1 MKSLPLICGVPLL
14 VASAVCA
21 AADVSDLADLSL
33 EELMKEP
40 VTSVSKKATRLA
52 ESPAAITV
60 ITAEDI
66 RRLGITTLPEA
77 LRLVPGLAVARTT
90 ANEWAITARGF
101 QYEFANKLLVL
112 IDGRVVYT
120 PMSGGVF
127 WNAQDVMLED
137 LDRIEVIRGPGATL
151 WGANA
156 VNGVINIITKHSA
169 DTQGG
174 LVTASAGTEEQPLAT
189 ARFGASLNDDLSFR
203 VFGKYFNR
211 DGLVDSDGHEAPGA
225 WHAAHGGFRT
235 DWTPTTQDALVFQ
248 GDYYDGRA
256 DKSVNSVSLAP
267 AALKAVDITAHNTG
281 SDVLGRWTRQWS
293 ETSALSVQAF
303 VDHVEQ
309 GDGFVG
315 EKRDTFDVELQ
326 HRFALGARNDVM
338 WGVGYRSADLEA
350 EQSFD
355 LIWTPAVRH
364 LSLANLFLQDELTL
378 VPDRVR
384 VTVGSKFEHN
394 NLVGSSV
401 QPNLRALWT
410 PTPTQTVWAAA
421 SRATRTPDLFEL
433 GGRIN
438 AAAFETGPNTPPVL
452 VAYFG
457 NPALEAE
464 KLTSYEVGYRVTP
477 TSELSIDVAVYDN
490 WYRNLVTYPAGATQ
504 IELNPAPIHVLMPF
518 TADNSGSARTYG
530 LEISAQWRPVKGW
543 RLVGSYSYLHMR
555 FLPDPRV
562 DQQSPE
568 QQFQVR
574 SYFDVS
580 SRLEVNSA
588 LFYVD
593 PIASVVTSGAAAR
606 VPSYVRFDLGMSWKP
621 AAFWSIGLWGQNL
634 LDSRH
639 IESSSSISEVQTE
652 VPRGVVARVTRSF

>member
-1 MKSLPLICGVPLL
+1 MKAVPIFFGVPLL
-14 VASAVCA
+14 VASAVGA
-21 AADVSDLADLSL
+21 ATDVSGLSDLSL

-52 ESPAAITV
+52 ESPAAISV
-60 ITAEDI
+60 ITSDDI

-174 LVTASAGTEEQPLAT
+174 LVTASAGTEEQPLAS
-189 ARFGASLNDDLSFR
+189 ARFGASLSDELSFR
-203 VFGKYFNR
+203 VFGKYFHR
-211 DGLVDSDGHEAPGA
+211 DGLVDSDGDSAPGD
-225 WHAAHGGFRT
+225 WHTARGGFRT
-235 DWTPTTQDALVFQ
+235 DWAPNARDAFVFQ
-248 GDYYDGRA
+248 GDFYDGKA
-256 DKSVNSVSLAP
+256 DKTVNSVSLVP
-267 AALKAVDITAHNTG
+267 ASLSATEIDAQNRG
-281 SDVLGRWTRQWS
+281 SNLLGRWTRQWS
-293 ETSALSVQAF
+293 ETSQLSVQAF

-315 EKRDTFDVELQ
+315 ERRDTFDLELQ
-326 HRFALGARNDVM
+326 HRFALGRWNDVM
-338 WGVGYRSADLEA
+338 WGAGYRAADLDA
-350 EQSFD
+350 TQSFD
-355 LIWTPAVRH
+355 LTWTPDSRH
-364 LSLANLFLQDELTL
+364 LHLANLFLQDELTL

-401 QPNLRALWT
+401 QPNVRAVWT
-410 PTPTQTVWAAA
+410 PSAEHTLWAAA

-438 AAAFETGPNTPPVL
+438 AAAFDTGTSTPPVL

-464 KLTSYEVGYRVTP
+464 RLTSCEVGYRVTP
-477 TSELSIDVAVYDN
+477 TSELSIDIAAYDN
-490 WYRNLVTYPAGATQ
+490 RYRDLVTYPAGVSR
-504 IELNPAPIHVLMPF
+504 IELTPAPIHVLMPF

-530 LEISAQWRPVKGW
+530 AEVSAQWRPMKGW

-555 FLPDPRV
+555 FQPDRRI
-562 DQQSPE
+562 DGQSPQ

-574 SYFDVS
+574 SYLDVS
-580 SRLEVNSA
+580 SRLEVNGA

-593 PIASVVTSGAAAR
+593 PIASVVTSGEPAR
-606 VPSYVRFDLGMSWKP
+606 VPSYVRLDLGASWKP
-621 AAFWSIGLWGQNL
+621 APFWSLGLWGQNL

-639 IESSSSISEVQTE
+639 IESASSISELQTE
-652 VPRGVVARVTRSF
+652 VPRGVLVRVTRSF

>member
-1 MKSLPLICGVPLL
+1 MKALPLLYGVPLL

-21 AADVSDLADLSL
+21 ATDVNDLSDLSL

-52 ESPAAITV
+52 ESPAAISV
-60 ITAEDI
+60 ITSDDI

-174 LVTASAGTEEQPLAT
+174 LVTASAGTEEQPLAS
-189 ARFGASLNDDLSFR
+189 ARFGASLSDELSFR
-203 VFGKYFNR
+203 VFGKYFHR
-211 DGLVDSDGHEAPGA
+211 DGLVDSDGHSAPGD
-225 WHAAHGGFRT
+225 WHTARGGFRT
-235 DWTPTTQDALVFQ
+235 DWAPNARDAFVFQ
-248 GDYYDGRA
+248 GDFYDGKA
-256 DKSVNSVSLAP
+256 DKTVNSVSLVP
-267 AALKAVDITAHNTG
+267 ASLSATEIDAQNRG
-281 SDVLGRWTRQWS
+281 SNLLGRWTRQWS
-293 ETSALSVQAF
+293 ETSQLSVQAF

-315 EKRDTFDVELQ
+315 ERRDTFDLELQ
-326 HRFALGARNDVM
+326 HRFALGRWNDVM
-338 WGVGYRSADLEA
+338 WGAGYRAADLDA
-350 EQSFD
+350 TQSFD
-355 LIWTPAVRH
+355 LTWTPDSRH
-364 LSLANLFLQDELTL
+364 LHLANLFLQDELTL

-401 QPNLRALWT
+401 QPNVRAVWT
-410 PTPTQTVWAAA
+410 PSAEHTLWAAA

-438 AAAFETGPNTPPVL
+438 AAAFDTGTSTPPVL

-464 KLTSYEVGYRVTP
+464 RLTSCEVGYRVTP
-477 TSELSIDVAVYDN
+477 TSELSIDIAAYDN
-490 WYRNLVTYPAGATQ
+490 RYRDLVTYPAGVSR
-504 IELNPAPIHVLMPF
+504 IELTPAPIHVLMPF

-530 LEISAQWRPVKGW
+530 AEVSAQWRPMKGW

-555 FLPDPRV
+555 FQPDRRI
-562 DQQSPE
+562 DGQSPQ

-574 SYFDVS
+574 SYLDVS
-580 SRLEVNSA
+580 SRLEVNGA

-593 PIASVVTSGAAAR
+593 PIASVVTSGEPAR
-606 VPSYVRFDLGMSWKP
+606 VPSYVRLDLGASWKP
-621 AAFWSIGLWGQNL
+621 APFWSLGLWGQNL

-639 IESSSSISEVQTE
+639 IESASSISELQTE
-652 VPRGVVARVTRSF
+652 VPRGVLVRVTRSF